1 MTKLSWDILMDW
13 AVYGIIGW
21 LLIKLADIIN
31 KVHIL
36 VELLLANQ
44 KLFSILCVNHTSS
57 MDLCL
62 NVQLS
67 EVCQDLSSA
76 ASFTPFT
83 PHPTHPGMDKTS
95 AVGINHST
103 ELSDWQIYTLLQNYW
118 DLMLGFLFGYRKKI
132 HILTVLILKIFIS
145 SFKITYITDHKA
157 VHAMSV
163 CDTSVDW
170 AQFHLESFSLMS
182 KAYWG
187 KFH

>member
-1 MTKLSWDILMDW
+1 MTKLSRDILMDW
-13 AVYGIIGW
+13 AVDGIIGW

-83 PHPTHPGMDKTS
+83 PHPKHPGMDKTS

-118 DLMLGFLFGYRKKI
+118 DLMLGFLFGYRKNIYTYCFNPKNF
-132 HILTVLILKIFIS
+132 HFILQNNLHYWSQSCARYECLRHVSWLGSVSPRIIFSDVKSILR
-145 SFKITYITDHKA
+145 
-157 VHAMSV
+157 
-163 CDTSVDW
+163 
-170 AQFHLESFSLMS
+170 
-182 KAYWG
+182 
-187 KFH
+187 